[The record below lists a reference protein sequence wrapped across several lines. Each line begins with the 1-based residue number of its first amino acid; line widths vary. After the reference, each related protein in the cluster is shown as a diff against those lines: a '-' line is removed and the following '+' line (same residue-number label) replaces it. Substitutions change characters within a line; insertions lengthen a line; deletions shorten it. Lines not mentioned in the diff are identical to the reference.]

1 MVARACPCNR
11 QRIKENSM
19 ARLKKLIC
27 PRCGTEM
34 NHHSEKL
41 VYESG
46 SAENRGS
53 NQSGVLRKCTLVPLC
68 GAGLMT
74 KAVLDNQD

>member
-1 MVARACPCNR
+1 MIARACPCNR
-11 QRIKENSM
+11 QRKKENSM

-27 PRCGTEM
+27 PRFGTEM
-34 NHHSEKL
+34 NHHAEKL

-53 NQSGVLRKCTLVPLC
+53 NQSGVEVHACHACV
-68 GAGLMT
+68 AGLMT
-74 KAVLDNQD
+74 KDVPDIQD